1 MLLSMMLRLL
11 PLTSPHAHIGA
22 TVEAAEGAVEAVQV
36 PDPDTPAVG
45 LAPCTHREGG
55 QGARGGAPGGG
66 GSSWGSSWDSS
77 GSSSGDSS
85 SGGARAGGL
94 LLTHRRTLSR
104 TDWESLGSPRSL
116 RCLRRSLK
124 CWWRLAADLKLA
136 QSLIHAWLE

>member
-1 MLLSMMLRLL
+1 MMPRLL
-11 PLTSPHAHIGA
+11 PLTSPHAHICA
-22 TVEAAEGAVEAVQV
+22 PVEAAEGAVEAVQV

-45 LAPCTHREGG
+45 LAPCTRREGG
-55 QGARGGAPGGG
+55 QGAQGGAPGGG
-66 GSSWGSSWDSS
+66 DSS
-77 GSSSGDSS
+77 GDSSGSS

-94 LLTHRRTLSR
+94 LLTHRRALSR
-104 TDWESLGSPRSL
+104 TDWESLRSF